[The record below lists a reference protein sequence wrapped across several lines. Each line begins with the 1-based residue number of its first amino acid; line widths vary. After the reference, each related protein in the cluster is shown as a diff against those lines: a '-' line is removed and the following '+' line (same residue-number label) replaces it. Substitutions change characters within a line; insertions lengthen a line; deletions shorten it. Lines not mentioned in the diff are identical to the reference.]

1 MDLLVDPFLD
11 PLAFLLETGA
21 EIARAVFEE
30 NEKTESKKKEE
41 GQPEQAAK

>member
-1 MDLLVDPFLD
+1 MDFLVDPFFD

-21 EIARAVFEE
+21 KIARAVLKE
-30 NEKTESKKKEE
+30 NEKTEGEKKEE